1 MNTHPSPAPAA
12 RRAVAC
18 RRAGTAA
25 AVAVLVLA
33 AGTACSS
40 DTSDTSGPSADPA
53 AGPSLTNALPK
64 AAAGDIDHLDW
75 GLPRGEPGS
84 LDPLNAYDYS
94 VDLVLS
100 NLCDPLFR
108 TNPDFTTSPNLAT
121 STSRPD
127 KLTVVYTIREGV
139 KFWNGHPLTAEDVAY
154 SLGRNLD
161 PQAPSHFLFDKVKSI
176 KATGTHQVTVRFKTY
191 DELFTKELASP
202 IGGIVEK
209 AYAVKAGKNL
219 GTAKGGLMCS
229 GPFRLKQWN
238 AGSGIELE
246 RNDAYWNP
254 AYKAHARTATL
265 KFLTDS
271 TALAQALVS
280 GEVDGAYEV
289 PPAVIPRLKSS
300 ADGTLHFGPSIQYV
314 NLALARS
321 GGPLADSVIRKA
333 LFTSIDRAAL
343 AKVVF
348 NGAGEANYTNLPTS
362 GWDPEARDIYQDAY
376 GAYEKSN
383 AYDVDAAKKLVDSVG
398 APKQPVKLVTL
409 AGDATQSQL
418 AQLIQQ
424 QAKAIGLT
432 VRIQALQP
440 LQYGSTFV
448 DPSARKDID
457 LLLSVGYNQVADPLE
472 QLGLSFRPGA
482 TYNYTGYDDPSVNS
496 ALAKAQQSDDAT
508 ERAKL
513 IVAAQKVY
521 EAENLTTSLVGLNE
535 VSYLSNKLSGATTSF
550 AYMFQPSLALIGPV
564 K

>member
-1 MNTHPSPAPAA
+1 MTTHPIPAPAA
-12 RRAVAC
+12 RRAPV
-18 RRAGTAA
+18 RRRVGTAA
-25 AVAVLVLA
+25 ALTALVLA

-40 DTSDTSGPSADPA
+40 STSGSPSGSA
-53 AGPSLTNALPK
+53 ARPTLTAALPK
-64 AAAGDIDHLDW
+64 AAAGDIDHLTW

-94 VDLVLS
+94 VDMVLS

-108 TNPDFTTSPNLAT
+108 TNPDFTISPNLAT
-121 STSRPD
+121 TTSRPD
-127 KLTVVYTIREGV
+127 KLTVVYTIRKGV
-139 KFWNGHPLTAEDVAY
+139 KFWNGHPLTAEDVAF

-161 PQAPSHFLFDKVKSI
+161 PQAPSHFLFTKVKSI
-176 KATGTHQVTVRFKTY
+176 KATGTYQVTVRFNTY
-191 DELFTKELASP
+191 DELFAKELASP
-202 IGGIVEK
+202 VGGIVEK
-209 AYAVKAGKNL
+209 AYAVKVGKNL

-238 AGSGIELE
+238 PGSGIELE
-246 RNDAYWNP
+246 RNDAYWNSE
-254 AYKAHARTATL
+254 YKAHAKTATL

-271 TALAQALVS
+271 TALTQALVS

-289 PPAVIPRLKSS
+289 PPAAIPRLKSS
-300 ADGTLHFGPSIQYV
+300 PGGTVHFGPSIQYV

-321 GGPLADSVIRKA
+321 GGPLADKTVRKA

-348 NGAGEANYTNLPTS
+348 SGAGEANYTYLPRST
-362 GWDPEARDIYQDAY
+362 WDPGARGVYQDAY

-383 AYDVDAAKKLVDSVG
+383 AYDVDAAKKLVESVG
-398 APKQPVKLVTL
+398 APAKPVKLVTL

-432 VRIQALQP
+432 VQIRALQP
-440 LQYGSTFV
+440 LQYGAVFV

-457 LLLSVGYNQVADPLE
+457 LLLSVGFNQVADPLE
-472 QLGLSFRPGA
+472 QLGLTLLPDA
-482 TYNYTGYDDPSVNS
+482 TYNYTGYDDPAVTD
-496 ALAKAQQSDDAT
+496 ALAKAQQSDNAT

-535 VSYLSNKLSGATTSF
+535 VSYLSNRFSGATTSF
-550 AYMFQPSLALIGPV
+550 AYMFQPSLALIGPA

>member
-1 MNTHPSPAPAA
+1 MTTHPIPAPAA
-12 RRAVAC
+12 RRAAAH
-18 RRAGTAA
+18 RRACT
-25 AVAVLVLA
+25 AVALTALVLT

-40 DTSDTSGPSADPA
+40 GTSGSPSGA
-53 AGPSLTNALPK
+53 AASPSLTASLPK
-64 AAAGDIDHLDW
+64 AAAGDIDRLTW

-94 VDLVLS
+94 VDMVLS

-121 STSRPD
+121 STARPD
-127 KLTVVYTIREGV
+127 KLTIVYTIRKGV
-139 KFWNGHPLTAEDVAY
+139 TFWNGHPLTAEDVAY

-161 PQAPSHFLFDKVKSI
+161 PQSPSHFLFDKVKSI

-191 DELFTKELASP
+191 DELFSKELASP
-202 IGGIVEK
+202 VGGIVEK

-229 GPFRLKQWN
+229 GPFKLRQWN

-254 AYKAHARTATL
+254 AYKAHAKTATL

-271 TALAQALVS
+271 TALTQALVS

-289 PPAVIPRLKSS
+289 PPSAIPRLKS
-300 ADGTLHFGPSIQYV
+300 GTKGSVHFGPSIQYV
-314 NLALARS
+314 NLALARTK
-321 GGPLADSVIRKA
+321 GPLADNNVRKA
-333 LFTSIDRAAL
+333 LFTSIDREAL

-348 NGAGEANYTNLPTS
+348 NGAGEANYTYLPKTA
-362 GWDPEARDIYQDAY
+362 WDPEARSVYQDAY

-383 AYDVDAAKKLVDSVG
+383 AYDVDAAKKLVASAG
-398 APKQPVKLVTL
+398 APSGPLKLVTL
-409 AGDATQSQL
+409 GGDATQSQL

-432 VRIQALQP
+432 VQIQALQP
-440 LQYGSTFV
+440 LQYSTIFV
-448 DPSARKDID
+448 DPSARKDVD
-457 LLLSVGYNQVADPLE
+457 LLLSVGFNQVADPLE
-472 QLGLSFRPGA
+472 QLGLTLLPDA
-482 TYNYTGYDDPSVNS
+482 TYNYTDYDDPSVTD
-496 ALAKAQQSDDAT
+496 ALTKAKQSDDAT

-513 IVAAQKVY
+513 IVSAQKTY

-535 VSYLSNKLSGATTSF
+535 VSYLSNKYSGATTSF
-550 AYMFQPSLALIGPV
+550 AYMFQPSLALIGPA

>member
-1 MNTHPSPAPAA
+1 MTTHPTAAPAA
-12 RRAVAC
+12 RRAAAH
-18 RRAGTAA
+18 RRAGSAA
-25 AVAVLVLA
+25 ALTALVLA
-33 AGTACSS
+33 VGTACSS
-40 DTSDTSGPSADPA
+40 GTSESPTGSAA
-53 AGPSLTNALPK
+53 SPSLTASLPK
-64 AAAGDIDHLDW
+64 AAAGDIDHLTW
-75 GLPRGEPGS
+75 GLPHGEPGS
-84 LDPLNAYDYS
+84 LDPLNAYDFS

-108 TNPDFTTSPNLAT
+108 TNPNFTTSPNLAT

-161 PQAPSHFLFDKVKSI
+161 PQAPSHFLFAKVKSI

-202 IGGIVEK
+202 VGGIVEK

-229 GPFRLKQWN
+229 GPFELKQWN

-254 AYKAHARTATL
+254 AYKAHAKTATL

-271 TALAQALVS
+271 TALTQALVS
-280 GEVDGAYEV
+280 GELDGAYEV
-289 PPAVIPRLKSS
+289 PPAAIPRLKSS
-300 ADGTLHFGPSIQYV
+300 SKGTVHFGPSIQYV
-314 NLALARS
+314 NLAAARS
-321 GGPLADSVIRKA
+321 GGPLADKAVRKA

-348 NGAGEANYTNLPTS
+348 NGAGEANYTYLPKST
-362 GWDPEARDIYQDAY
+362 WDPDARSVYQDAY

-383 AYDVDAAKKLVDSVG
+383 AYDVDAAKKLIDSAD
-398 APKQPVKLVTL
+398 APGKPVKLVTL

-432 VRIQALQP
+432 VQIQALQP
-440 LQYGSTFV
+440 LQYGTIFV
-448 DPSARKDID
+448 DPSARKDVD
-457 LLLSVGYNQVADPLE
+457 LLLSVSYNQVADPLE
-472 QLGLSFRPGA
+472 QLGLTLLPDA
-482 TYNYTGYDDPSVNS
+482 AYNYTGYDDPTVTD
-496 ALAKAQQSDDAT
+496 ALAQAQQSDDAK
-508 ERAKL
+508 ERANL
-513 IVAAQKVY
+513 IVKAQKVY

-535 VSYLSNKLSGATTSF
+535 VSYLNNKFSGATTSF
-550 AYMFQPSLALIGPV
+550 AYMFQPSLALIGPA